1 MVVGVVSCE
10 SMATLQQ
17 SSEAK
22 AISLSCCVD
31 GDSDCQ
37 IVSVDSPIVIETDSD
52 SSSYSLSDGD
62 SVADVTAVEQVSSD
76 EDFVDLQM

>member
-1 MVVGVVSCE
+1 M
-10 SMATLQQ
+10 
-17 SSEAK
+17 
-22 AISLSCCVD
+22 
-31 GDSDCQ
+31 
-37 IVSVDSPIVIETDSD
+37 IETDSD